1 MNNLSCIIG
10 ITLILSSIIMSILN
24 LKKDK
29 FNIFVDMLDTEQKR
43 KYNDIIVERI
53 TIYNIGM
60 VVGVI
65 LGVLYYYY
73 NKKDKDIFCKVIT
86 IMTVSNIGIYYFYPK
101 KPLILNYLT
110 DEKQVKAWADIYS
123 TMKNRW
129 MQSIVL
135 GFIGYLFISYSM
147 K

>member
-43 KYNDIIVERI
+43 KYNEIIVERI

-101 KPLILNYLT
+101 KPLILIYLT
-110 DEKQVKAWADIYS
+110 DEIQVKAWADIYS

>member
-43 KYNDIIVERI
+43 KYNEIIVERI

>member
-43 KYNDIIVERI
+43 KYNEIIVERI

-110 DEKQVKAWADIYS
+110 DEKQVKAWVDIYS

>member
-43 KYNDIIVERI
+43 KYNEIIVERI

-101 KPLILNYLT
+101 K
-110 DEKQVKAWADIYS
+110 Q
-123 TMKNRW
+123 
-129 MQSIVL
+129 
-135 GFIGYLFISYSM
+135 
-147 K
+147 